1 VIKGPGVRH
10 WTISPRRVVTHVV
23 LGALVAAGVWPA
35 AWLWSEK
42 PWVRVIT
49 LETGYASLVL
59 LAATLS
65 IGPLQLAMRRR
76 RNPVNIYLRRDIGI
90 WAALTGL
97 VHVVAGFQVHFGG
110 DVLRYFLDAGGKPL
124 MSVFAAG
131 NWLGLGAA
139 LLLTVLLAISNDRA
153 LRLLR
158 GPIWK
163 TLQRSNYVV
172 VTLTV
177 FHTVAYQFVRDASL
191 AASAVLAALV
201 VAALALQAAGV
212 VYTRSLKRTRHR

>member
-1 VIKGPGVRH
+1 VTRY
-10 WTISPRRVVTHVV
+10 WTFSPRRVATHVV
-23 LGALVAAGVWPA
+23 LGAVVTAGVWPA

-97 VHVVAGFQVHFGG
+97 VHVVVGFQVHFGG
-110 DVLRYFLDAGGKPL
+110 HVLRYFLDAGGKPL
-124 MSVFAAG
+124 VSVFAAG
-131 NWLGLGAA
+131 NWLGLGAV
-139 LLLTVLLAISNDRA
+139 LLLTLLLAISNDQA
-153 LRLLR
+153 LRFLR
-158 GPIWK
+158 GRTWK

-177 FHTVAYQFVRDASL
+177 FHTLAYQFVRDASL
-191 AASAVLAALV
+191 GASAVLAALI
-201 VAALALQAAGV
+201 VAALTLQAAGV
-212 VYTRSLKRTRHR
+212 MYVRSLRRTRHG

>member
-1 VIKGPGVRH
+1 MKRD
-10 WTISPRRVVTHVV
+10 WTFSPRRAATHVV
-23 LGALVAAGVWPA
+23 LGALVVAGVWPA

-97 VHVVAGFQVHFGG
+97 MHVVVGFQVHFGG
-110 DVLRYFLDAGGKPL
+110 NVLRYFVDAGGKPL
-124 MSVFAAG
+124 VSVFAAG
-131 NWLGLGAA
+131 NWLGLGAV
-139 LLLTVLLAISNDRA
+139 LLLTLLLAISNDQA

-158 GPIWK
+158 GPTWK

-172 VTLTV
+172 ATLTV
-177 FHTVAYQFVRDASL
+177 LHTVAYQVVRDASL
-191 AASAVLAALV
+191 AAAAVLGALV
-201 VAALALQAAGV
+201 VVALTLQTAGV
-212 VYTRSLKRTRHR
+212 MYMRSLKRTRQR